1 MKNLK
6 IRNNQ
11 KFVNVLII
19 SVLSMMMFSI
29 LFFAGC
35 TSTLEGD
42 VYENKKP
49 IVYFATIPPEGQDFS
64 SNPVIY
70 WYGTDND
77 GLIDYYRYHIATK
90 NVVGDLPPEDYI
102 MTVSQDDWTYIDVD
116 PADADPN
123 TKNSLPYRNHYSV
136 C

>member
-1 MKNLK
+1 MKNSK
-6 IRNNQ
+6 IRNNY
-11 KFVNVLII
+11 KISKILII
-19 SVLSMMMFSI
+19 LVLSSLMFAV
-29 LFFAGC
+29 LFLAGC
-35 TSTLEGD
+35 TSTLDGD

-90 NVVGDLPPEDYI
+90 MWLV
-102 MTVSQDDWTYIDVD
+102 TYHLKIIF
-116 PADADPN
+116 
-123 TKNSLPYRNHYSV
+123 
-136 C
+136 